1 MKGISERL
9 AMEIAGQIEEKREL
23 RRAMLFL
30 SGYGIRMN
38 LAVKI
43 YQRYGGRGLYPAP
56 RKPLSNRGRFE
67 RRRLSDRG

>member
-1 MKGISERL
+1 
-9 AMEIAGQIEEKREL
+9 MEIAGQIEEKREL

-43 YQRYGGRGLYPAP
+43 YQRYGDEVYTLLRENPIES
-56 RKPLSNRGRFE
+56 RTI
-67 RRRLSDRG
+67 